1 MIYLTSDWHFS
12 HNKNFIYE
20 PRGYSSIEEMNTDIV
35 QKHNSI
41 IHEDDDIYCLGD
53 CCLGGSE
60 NIILEKN
67 KNLIESL
74 KGNIHIIPGNHCTNN
89 KIQMYLDCKNVVEI
103 CGLAHRLRYRKKEF
117 ILSHY
122 PTIVTNGDDPKPVFN
137 LHGHTHSPDR
147 FELFQYHCYNVGVDA
162 HNGYPV
168 CIDDIVEDIYNKIHK
183 GECI

>member
-1 MIYLTSDWHFS
+1 MGKIFLTSDLHFG
-12 HNKNFIYE
+12 HDKEFIWRA
-20 PRGYSSIEEMNTDIV
+20 RGYDSVDDMNQRQIEKYKE
-35 QKHNSI
+35 I
-41 IHEDDDIYCLGD
+41 ITDDDIVYILGD
-53 CCLGGSE
+53 CIMGQDRESQLQRLSSLPGRKHL
-60 NIILEKN
+60 II
-67 KNLIESL
+67 
-74 KGNIHIIPGNHCTNN
+74 GNHDGDS
-89 KIQMYLDCKNVVEI
+89 KIADYQKLNIFESVQM
-103 CGLAHRLRYRKKEF
+103 AHRLKYRKKEF